1 MKGIVLAGGNGRRLD
16 PITNVTNKHLLPV
29 YDKPMIYYPL
39 GTLIN
44 SGIKDIMIVCGSEH
58 ADKFSRLLG
67 MGDQFGCKF
76 SYAFQDNAG
85 GIAQALALAEDF
97 ANGDDI
103 AVILGDNIFE
113 DNFTEEISAFGNAEM
128 EVGSDKGAMVFLKE
142 IDDPGRFGVAE
153 MKNGRII
160 GIEEKPEVPKT
171 NLAVTGFYI
180 YDNQVFNIISGL
192 SPSQRGE
199 YEITDVNN
207 FYIQRNALRAS
218 VVKGEWTDAGTFESL
233 YNANR
238 VARTLSLSSKMS
250 PDRIGL
256 SINE

>member
-44 SGIKDIMIVCGSEH
+44 SGIKEIMIVCGSEH

-67 MGDQFGCKF
+67 MGEQFGCKF

-85 GIAQALALAEDF
+85 GIAQALSLAEDF
-97 ANGDDI
+97 AGGDDI
-103 AVILGDNIFE
+103 AVILGDNIYE
-113 DNFTEEISAFGNAEM
+113 DAFTEEVASFGKE
-128 EVGSDKGAMVFLKE
+128 KGAMIFIKE

-153 MKNGRII
+153 MKGDKII
-160 GIEEKPEVPKT
+160 GIEEKPANPKT

-180 YDNQVFNIISGL
+180 YDNQVFKIISEL
-192 SPSQRGE
+192 SPSERGE

-207 FYIQRNALRAS
+207 YYIRQNAMRAS
-218 VVKGEWTDAGTFESL
+218 VVKGDWSDAGTFESL
-233 YNANR
+233 YIANR
-238 VARTLSLSSKMS
+238 VARRLTLSSSKS
-250 PDRIGL
+250 NKLNVSADNSFRPIQ
-256 SINE
+256 